1 MTRSISLSSFVC
13 QKCNIDY
20 KFPRYH
26 DQGGVVPQDLLE
38 WRKGRREEWVNCFAL
53 ILRSVGFETRRVM
66 DWNNDYEWCEV
77 FSQADDRWVHTD
89 PCENAMDRQG
99 FFFTPFFLSISH

>member
-77 FSQADDRWVHTD
+77 FSQADDRWVHVD

-99 FFFTPFFLSISH
+99 FSPPFIY